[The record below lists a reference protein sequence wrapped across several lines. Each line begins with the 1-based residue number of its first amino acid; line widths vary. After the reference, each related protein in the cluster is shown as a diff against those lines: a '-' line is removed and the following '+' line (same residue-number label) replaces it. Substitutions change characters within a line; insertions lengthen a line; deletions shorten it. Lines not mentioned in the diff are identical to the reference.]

1 MTMTDFIP
9 QLPRPSREHTP
20 ETRAQIAAIAARREA
35 KNRLSPRPAHW
46 LKPAYASQQYRYA
59 LSMGW
64 ITDAEHRADHE
75 QHQNR
80 RKRGRESAG
89 TRASTPARWDN
100 QAPPESRQYGA
111 DYSTEAARDT
121 RLTMGAKALLQ
132 LIRARCGR
140 TMQTAF
146 TKGTMANLIGRST
159 RTVQRYIAEL
169 ERFGYIKTE
178 IRRGW
183 GGLHSGLIV
192 MISEKVRP
200 FYAKHEALAVWMAE
214 QGAAK
219 VQQVALI
226 TRKAVQTFGFLGKT
240 QLSHTNLIRNTLLLD
255 YAESA

>member
-1 MTMTDFIP
+1 MSDD
-9 QLPRPSREHTP
+9 LLRALEARKSGPSE
-20 ETRAQIAAIAARREA
+20 EMQAIAARYAARREMA
-35 KNRLSPRPAHW
+35 SRSHPRPAHW
-46 LKPAYASQQYRYA
+46 MKPAYGSQQYRYA

-64 ITDAEHRADHE
+64 ITDDEQRADHD
-75 QHQNR
+75 QHQKR
-80 RKRGRESAG
+80 RQRAKESAG
-89 TRASTPARWDN
+89 KRGSDPGRWSN
-100 QAPPESRQYGA
+100 PAPPESRQYGA
-111 DYSTEAARDT
+111 DYSTEAARDS

-132 LIRARCGR
+132 IIRARCGR

-200 FYAKHEALAVWMAE
+200 FYARHEALAVWMIEQTAE
-214 QGAAK
+214 SSRQIAA
-219 VQQVALI
+219 V
-226 TRKAVQTFGFLGKT
+226 TRNTVKTFGFLGRT
-240 QLSHTNLIRNTLLLD
+240 GTSHTNQINNNLLLK